1 MLIESVDTW
10 FLFMTIIA
18 AAFLIKKSIDR
29 QTQLLERIFYGD
41 ELDDESF
48 GMLSTMEEVVQ
59 RQRLIHQKIDP

>member
-48 GMLSTMEEVVQ
+48 GMLSNVEEVLQ